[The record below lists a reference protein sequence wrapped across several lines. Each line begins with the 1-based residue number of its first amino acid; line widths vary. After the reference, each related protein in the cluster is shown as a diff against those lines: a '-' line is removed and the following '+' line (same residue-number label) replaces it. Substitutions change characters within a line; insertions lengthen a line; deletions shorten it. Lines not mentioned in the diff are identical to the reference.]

1 MLHFDTIV
9 AYFDVIGPTSVGKTS
24 MIEYL
29 AARTGHKCVRIN
41 NHDHTDVAEYIGGY
55 VTNTNCH
62 LEFKDGLLVDA
73 LRNGHWIIL

>member
-1 MLHFDTIV
+1 M
-9 AYFDVIGPTSVGKTS
+9 GKTS

-55 VTNTNCH
+55 VTNTKGH